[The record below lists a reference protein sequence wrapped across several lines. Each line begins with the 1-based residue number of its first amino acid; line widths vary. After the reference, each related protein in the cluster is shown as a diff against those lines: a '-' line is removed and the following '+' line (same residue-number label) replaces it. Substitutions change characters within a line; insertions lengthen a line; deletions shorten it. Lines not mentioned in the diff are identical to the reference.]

1 MLIIYLFIPAGLTS
15 KLQPLDLTVNRVFK
29 NSYRK
34 KYMDYVVFYKEKFS
48 NGVEKSS
55 RDDILKWLDEVWYSE
70 EEIRKK
76 TIINGFRKSGIS
88 LT

>member
-29 NSYRK
+29 NSYKK
-34 KYMDYVVFYKEKFS
+34 KYMDYAVSYKEKFS